1 MATRTD
7 NGQWR
12 AACCFVLLTVTV
24 LPVLA
29 AEDGAVPASV
39 AAIPEVAIPAVAIP
53 EVAIPFANHGGI
65 HDWRVVDDATLLLQD
80 VHGQWYLAKL
90 FAPVYDL
97 AYTDHLGFVTP
108 PSGSLEKFGSV
119 LIHGRRYPIVSLTR
133 APAPP
138 ARSKK

>member
-1 MATRTD
+1 MAARTPISRC
-7 NGQWR
+7 R
-12 AACCFVLLTVTV
+12 AACCLALLAASAV
-24 LPVLA
+24 A
-29 AEDGAVPASV
+29 AEDGAPPAS
-39 AAIPEVAIPAVAIP
+39 AAAMP

-65 HDWRVVDDATLLLQD
+65 RDWRVVDDASLLLQD

-97 AYTDHLGFVTP
+97 AYSDHLGFVTP

-138 ARSKK
+138 ARPKK